1 MVQNGESLFPAEMTL
16 TKEWIVNVL
25 LFQISRRTDVVSELR
40 RQLMAAEEE
49 GSLSYPPL
57 NVTTGN
63 NSCILFYASNFSLKA
78 NSSVL
83 IDLTNA
89 TFLAE
94 NVDSSSSECS
104 DSNTT

>member
-1 MVQNGESLFPAEMTL
+1 M
-16 TKEWIVNVL
+16 
-25 LFQISRRTDVVSELR
+25 LFQISRKTDVVAELR

-49 GSLSYPPL
+49 ESSSYPPL
-57 NVTTGN
+57 NVTIGN
-63 NSCILFYASNFSLKA
+63 DTCILFYASNFSLKA

-89 TFLAE
+89 TFLTQ
-94 NVDSSSSECS
+94 NVDTSASECS